1 MRLRGKPA
9 NLGEDL
15 FSFKREVANEIAS
28 REDKLRKIQE
38 HKTGG
43 VLGQLIALGLI
54 SLMIYLIFQQ
64 YSVFILWLI
73 IAILLYSYNFFI
85 LFIPTTTGI
94 IRPDDKDV
102 APIIIKERKWFAV
115 RLLLKN
121 RKLAIEIGLSVLLG
135 GIVPLA
141 LSFTVIFGVAMFFA
155 LYFGFFSHIIA
166 EETTVFIIIQIALVI
181 LFYIMMLIIE
191 PQAQGFTKIAR
202 SYKQKLNIA
211 RSKGRTAYLVIILT
225 MIGVISVV
233 SVLAFGAMMLPG
245 FLLPALFEDLKSF
258 SIIDL
263 PMIFLVFFSQ
273 LVIMRH
279 FQVILSKW
287 MAVRLLR
294 ERIMELKNEV
304 LAKLDEL
311 ESMREGEMKEVG
323 LEDLK
328 RKFYSI
334 AIYDLIGHD
343 IFGHF
348 PVYLVGLR
356 LRYVLDE
363 DVIEHIKAT
372 TVKGQKPN
380 EKFKI
385 VEGTNEHWKVS
396 IEGTKKGTRTEIHIP
411 EPKNGKKE

>member
-15 FSFKREVANEIAS
+15 SSFRQEVANEISS
-28 REDKLRKIQE
+28 REGKLHKIQE
-38 HKTGG
+38 HRTGG
-43 VLGQLIALGLI
+43 VLGHLVALGLI
-54 SLMIYLIFQQ
+54 SIIIFLIFQQ

-73 IAILLYSYNFFI
+73 IAILLYSYNFVI
-85 LFIPTTTGI
+85 LLVPTTTGI

-121 RKLAIEIGLSVLLG
+121 RKLAIEIGLTVLLG

-141 LSFTVIFGVAMFFA
+141 LSFSIIFGIAMFFV

-166 EETTVFIIIQIALVI
+166 DQTTIFIVIQIALVL

-191 PQAQGFTKIAR
+191 PQAQGFTRIAR
-202 SYKQKLNIA
+202 SFRQKLNAA
-211 RSKGRTAYLVIILT
+211 RSKGRTAYLVVILA
-225 MIGVISVV
+225 MIVVISVV
-233 SVLAFGAMMLPG
+233 VVLVVGAMMLPG
-245 FLLPALFEDLKSF
+245 FLLPALFDDLKLF

-263 PMIFLVFFSQ
+263 PMIFLVFVSQ
-273 LVIMRH
+273 LLIMRH
-279 FQVILSKW
+279 FQVILSRR
-287 MAVRLLR
+287 MAVKLLKERLD
-294 ERIMELKNEV
+294 ELNREV
-304 LAKLDEL
+304 LAKLDDL
-311 ESMREGEMKEVG
+311 DSVKEGDRKEAR

-328 RKFYSI
+328 RRFYSI
-334 AIYDLIGHD
+334 AIYDLIGSD

-363 DVIEHIKAT
+363 DVIEHIK
-372 TVKGQKPN
+372 VKEKSEDVQLTRERWAFSIKDTREGFKAEVQSRKPM
-380 EKFKI
+380 K
-385 VEGTNEHWKVS
+385 
-396 IEGTKKGTRTEIHIP
+396 R
-411 EPKNGKKE
+411 KKE

>member
-9 NLGEDL
+9 NLGENL
-15 FSFKREVANEIAS
+15 TSFRQEVANEITS
-28 REDKLRKIQE
+28 RENKLRIIKE
-38 HKTGG
+38 HRTGD
-43 VLGQLIALGLI
+43 VLGHLISLGLI
-54 SLMIYLIFQQ
+54 SFMIFLIFQQ

-102 APIIIKERKWFAV
+102 APILIKERKWFAV

-121 RKLAIEIGLSVLLG
+121 RKLAIEIGLTVLLG

-141 LSFTVIFGVAMFFA
+141 LSFTIIFGVAMFFV

-166 EETTVFIIIQIALVI
+166 DETSIFIVIQIALVI
-181 LFYIMMLIIE
+181 LFYVMMLIIE

-202 SYKQKLNIA
+202 SFKQKLEAA
-211 RSKGRTAYLVIILT
+211 RSKGRAAALIVILT
-225 MIGVISVV
+225 MIGVITVV
-233 SVLAFGAMMLPG
+233 VVLAFGAMMLPG
-245 FLLPALFEDLKSF
+245 FLLSALFNDLKLF

-263 PMIFLVFFSQ
+263 PMILLVFASQ

-279 FQVILSKW
+279 FQVVLSRW
-287 MAVRLLR
+287 MAVKLLR
-294 ERIMELKNEV
+294 KRIEELKKEV

-311 ESMREGEMKEVG
+311 ESVREGEKKEAR

-328 RKFYSI
+328 RRFYSI
-334 AIYDLIGHD
+334 AIYDLIGSD
-343 IFGHF
+343 ILGHF

-372 TVKGQKPN
+372 TDESQEIM
-380 EKFKI
+380 EKSEDILLTRERWTASIKDTKEGFKAQI
-385 VEGTNEHWKVS
+385 QSKAPM
-396 IEGTKKGTRTEIHIP
+396 RR
-411 EPKNGKKE
+411 KKE

>member
-15 FSFKREVANEIAS
+15 SSFRQEVANEISS
-28 REDKLRKIQE
+28 RKDKLRKIQE
-38 HKTGG
+38 HRTES
-43 VLGQLIALGLI
+43 VLGHLVSLGLI
-54 SLMIYLIFQQ
+54 SMMIFLIFQQ

-73 IAILLYSYNFFI
+73 IAIVLYSYNFII
-85 LFIPTTTGI
+85 LLVPTTTGI

-121 RKLAIEIGLSVLLG
+121 RKLAIEIGLTVLLG

-141 LSFTVIFGVAMFFA
+141 LSFSIIFGVALFFV
-155 LYFGFFSHIIA
+155 LYFGFFSHII
-166 EETTVFIIIQIALVI
+166 TDQTSIFIVIQIILVL

-202 SYKQKLNIA
+202 SFKQKLKAA
-211 RSKGRTAYLVIILT
+211 RSKGRAAFLVVVLT

-233 SVLAFGAMMLPG
+233 VVLAVGAMMLPG
-245 FLLPALFEDLKSF
+245 FLLPLLFDSLKLF

-263 PMIFLVFFSQ
+263 PMVLLVLVSQ
-273 LVIMRH
+273 LLIMRH
-279 FQVILSKW
+279 FQVILSRR
-287 MAVRLLR
+287 MAVNLLKKR
-294 ERIMELKNEV
+294 
-304 LAKLDEL
+304 LDEL
-311 ESMREGEMKEVG
+311 NSDVLVKLDDLESVKEGDVKEAR

-328 RKFYSI
+328 RRFYSI
-334 AIYDLIGHD
+334 AIYDLIGSD
-343 IFGHF
+343 IVGHF

-372 TVKGQKPN
+372 EKSEAVELTRERWAFSIKDTREGFKLEAQSRKPM
-380 EKFKI
+380 K
-385 VEGTNEHWKVS
+385 
-396 IEGTKKGTRTEIHIP
+396 R
-411 EPKNGKKE
+411 KKE